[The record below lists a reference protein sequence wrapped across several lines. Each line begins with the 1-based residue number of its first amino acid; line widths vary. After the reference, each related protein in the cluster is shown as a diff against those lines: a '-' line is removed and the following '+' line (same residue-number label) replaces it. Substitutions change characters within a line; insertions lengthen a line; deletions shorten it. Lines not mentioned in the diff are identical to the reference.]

1 MFIFKII
8 INVVSYMISGFLM
21 YVCFDINKL
30 GISSDTNNTLQMLG
44 FGLSKII
51 LIPILIIL
59 YLLLI
64 GCVWTTL
71 FNSIKLI
78 AKKTKLS
85 KVFGIILLL
94 INLLMVGFVIYLI
107 VQFFRVII

>member
-1 MFIFKII
+1 
-8 INVVSYMISGFLM
+8 M
-21 YVCFDINKL
+21 YACFDINKQIN
-30 GISSDTNNTLQMLG
+30 ISSDTNNTLQMLG

-64 GCVWTTL
+64 CCVWTTL
-71 FNSIKLI
+71 FSSIKLI
-78 AKKTKLS
+78 TKKTKLA

-94 INLLMVGFVIYLI
+94 INLLMAGFVVYLI